1 MATTPKKISSP
12 VLRNYV
18 RLLGPNSI
26 AADCL
31 RQHEQNVAEGY
42 KSTIYM
48 RNNDFKVERGEK
60 RRTR

>member
-1 MATTPKKISSP
+1 MAIAPKKISSP

-18 RLLGPNSI
+18 RLLGPNSL
-26 AADCL
+26 AAACL

-48 RNNDFKVERGEK
+48 TNNSFKVERGQPRAK
-60 RRTR
+60 